1 MEKPLISGKT
11 FPLYCTALGKVL
23 LAYGPAAERKRIL
36 SLPKK
41 PFTPKTITDAR
52 RLTQQLAKV
61 REQGYALD
69 SEEITRGIICIAAP
83 VFGPPEDIIC
93 AISITFPAYL
103 AEERGIESDIEAIKR
118 HAAAISGITANAGPA
133 ATN

>member
-1 MEKPLISGKT
+1 M
-11 FPLYCTALGKVL
+11 
-23 LAYGPAAERKRIL
+23 
-36 SLPKK
+36 K

-52 RLTQQLAKV
+52 QVMQQLATV
-61 REQGYALD
+61 YEQGYALD

-83 VFGPPEDIIC
+83 VFGPQEEIIC

-118 HAAAISGITANAGPA
+118 HAAVISGMTINAEQAN
-133 ATN
+133 TN